1 MSNNFKEQLQENSLK
16 SGYWSPFRGL
26 IKRNERGLV
35 SQKHIVVCWDLCKR
49 GRCNVTVIPFD
60 RKFLEDKRVRATW
73 LEYVTFT
80 CMEGCCS
87 KDWASDD
94 NAATGLFCAL
104 LADDGFADEF
114 EFYRALF
121 EFAQIEECQWAR
133 DMLNSSTAG
142 IRPRLIEYFEND
154 SFIESLQY
162 DYLCWW
168 LHEWGEY
175 PIDEILADMI

>member
-1 MSNNFKEQLQENSLK
+1 V
-16 SGYWSPFRGL
+16 
-26 IKRNERGLV
+26 KRDKKGLV
-35 SQKHIVVCWDLCKR
+35 GQEHIVVCWDLCKR

-60 RKFLEDKRVRATW
+60 RSFLVDERIQAMW
-73 LEYVTFT
+73 SEYDTFT
-80 CMEGCCS
+80 CVEGCCVS
-87 KDWASDD
+87 SWTSDA

-121 EFAQIEECQWAR
+121 EFAQIRECQWVR
-133 DMLNSSTAG
+133 DMLNSPIAA
-142 IRPRLIEYFEND
+142 IRAKLIEYFEDNF
-154 SFIESLQY
+154 FIESLQY

-175 PIDEILADMI
+175 SIDEILANMI